1 MDTHHD
7 GHVKTTVDIPE
18 PLYRRAKIRAVEE
31 GTTLKEILLTALTQH
46 LDGASAERSGPRPSR
61 WESRVL
67 TPEYQA
73 AMKAHAYRP
82 QDAAA
87 DITSLIAEDRDAR

>member
-1 MDTHHD
+1 M
-7 GHVKTTVDIPE
+7 KTTVDIPE
-18 PLYRRAKIRAVEE
+18 PLYKRAKIRAVEE
-31 GTTLKEILLTALTQH
+31 GTTLKDILRTALSRH
-46 LDGASAERSGPRPSR
+46 LAGEAAERSSLRPSR